1 MMSVETSLWVERYRP
16 KTVNDVI
23 LPARLK
29 QPFLDMIKNGDM
41 PHMILAGPPGTGKT
55 TIARALC
62 HDLGYDFIMINGSD
76 DRNIDTLR
84 DRVRGYAS
92 TVSVLDTGKKVIF
105 FDEADYLN
113 PKSTQPALRGFIEE
127 FSETCRFIFTCNYK
141 SKLIEPLHSRCA
153 FFEFSM
159 TKDEIADCAGEFFV
173 SLTSILEEN
182 KITYDQ
188 AAVAQVISKHMPDW
202 RRILNETQRYAASGS
217 IDAGI
222 LRDMDEESFGKLVG
236 FLAAKDFKG
245 MRKWVVDNSDV
256 DPTRVYRQLYDSMD
270 KRVDKKSQ
278 PGLILALADYSYR
291 SAFVADQEICLV
303 ACLTEIMRDVTFNA

>member
-1 MMSVETSLWVERYRP
+1 MTPIETSLWVEKYRP
-16 KTVNDVI
+16 KRVQDVI
-23 LPARLK
+23 LPPRLK
-29 QPFLDMIKNGDM
+29 QPFLDMLRHGDM

-55 TIARALC
+55 TMARALC
-62 HDLGYDFIMINGSD
+62 HDLKYDFIMINGSD

-84 DRVRGYAS
+84 DKVRGYAS
-92 TVSVLDTGKKVIF
+92 TVSILETGKKVIF

-127 FSETCRFIFTCNYK
+127 FSATCRFIFTCNYK

-153 FFEFSM
+153 FFDFAM
-159 TKDEIADCAGEFFV
+159 TKEETQDCAAEFFV
-173 SLTSILEEN
+173 RLQGILEEN
-182 KITYDQ
+182 KIGSDPETL
-188 AAVAQVISKHMPDW
+188 AVLVKTHMPDW
-202 RRILNETQRYAASGS
+202 RRILNECQRYSAAGF

-222 LRDMDEESFGKLVG
+222 LKDLDGEAFTSLIG
-236 FLAAKDFKG
+236 FLASKDFKG

-270 KRVDKKSQ
+270 KKVEKKSQ
-278 PGLILALADYSYR
+278 PALILALADYSYR

-303 ACLTEIMRDVTFNA
+303 ACLTEIMRDVSFNG